1 MTVSQRDISS
11 MKGEQTSVAR
21 CVRITIYI
29 SQRKQPNIL
38 NEEVSITLTAEGR
51 LVRADEIPA
60 MLWIL

>member
-11 MKGEQTSVAR
+11 MKGEQISVAR
-21 CVRITIYI
+21 CVCITIYI

-38 NEEVSITLTAEGR
+38 NEEVSIILTAEGR

-60 MLWIL
+60 RLWIL

>member
-51 LVRADEIPA
+51 LVRAD
-60 MLWIL
+60 